1 MKKIF
6 IFSIA
11 IILSNTIFAQS
22 DKLITKLNAEICPCI
37 EKAVE
42 KNPKIGVMEVTQTCM
57 IEAFKSNAEE
67 VGAITDNFQSDAKMR
82 KLGEKVGGNLAQTCP
97 AFATLAVAQAGSLMN
112 ANDKNPFD
120 ETLYTK
126 TDCKALN
133 SGKFVTTVNYMNGK
147 EVPISDKS
155 AYSLVS
161 NNEWTDVTENGKYK
175 SISTIS
181 KTNDCNLVLTLKS
194 NTNPKF
200 DAFLKVGA
208 KMSITVLGVDKKNPK
223 IFYVLMNFN
232 GMNVYQKIEKKA

>member
-11 IILSNTIFAQS
+11 IILSNSIFAQS

-57 IEAFKSNAEE
+57 IEAFKNNAEE
-67 VGAITDNFQSDAKMR
+67 VGAITDNFKSDAKMR

-97 AFATLAVAQAGSLMN
+97 AFTALAVAQAGSLMKDK
-112 ANDKNPFD
+112 DKNPFD
-120 ETLYTK
+120 STLYSK
-126 TDCKALN
+126 TDCKAFN
-133 SGKFVTTVNYMNGK
+133 SGKFVTVVSYMNGK
-147 EVPISDKS
+147 EVPETDKS

-175 SISTIS
+175 SISTIT
-181 KTNDCNLVLTLKS
+181 KTDNCNIALTIKS

-200 DAFLKVGA
+200 DSFLKPGFKA
-208 KMSITVLGVDKKNPK
+208 ELKILGVDKKNPK
-223 IFYVLMNFN
+223 LFYVIMTFN
-232 GMNVYQKIEKKA
+232 GMNIYQKIEKKA